1 MRLSITTFLL
11 FFCLLGFSQTDE
23 TTELE
28 EIILKGNFSK
38 SINIGHTVESIS
50 DSILRS
56 DYESLG
62 NLLQNNSNLYFKQNG
77 NGMVSSISLRGT
89 GAARTAVYWN
99 GIPINSNLNGQ
110 TDFNTLFANGFDRI
124 RIRKGGGSVLLGNGA
139 IGGAINLSDQIIFM
153 PLRDLEVLLGL
164 GSYSTLNGQA
174 TARLSTERFYGKISL
189 GGYKSENDYP
199 YLGTS
204 QKNENGELQNFN
216 LNGVFGVKLGS
227 KNSLNFYSTFFDSD
241 RNSSGTTTS
250 SSTAKLLDKNSRFL
264 LDWKYLANRF
274 TSSAKASYLLENNTY
289 FYDKNQTE
297 SSENTSKRFIGKYD
311 FTYFLKDA
319 ISFNAGAQYDH
330 IQGFGTN
337 IKSTTQNDFTSYFL
351 FQHKPKSSI
360 KYNLSVRKGFSS
372 AYEIPLIYGID
383 VKFSLPKK
391 ILLRGSYATNY
402 RLPTFND
409 LYWEPGGNTDLI
421 PETSKTAEVGISY
434 HTSLYSLNATSF
446 FIQSKN
452 LIQWQPITSDVW
464 EPINI
469 QSAKNYGLEL
479 SAVLKK
485 TINLHILNLKAQYD
499 FVKAIDENLD
509 KQLIYVPNHKGNV
522 IFTYQIAKWNFGYNY
537 QYTGKIYTTTSN
549 SQTLDAYNLSSL
561 FFKRQLF
568 KDKIIVALNINNIF
582 NEKYQSVAYRPMPNR
597 NFTLNIKLLI

>member
-1 MRLSITTFLL
+1 M
-11 FFCLLGFSQTDE
+11 
-23 TTELE
+23 LE
-28 EIILKGNFSK
+28 RDFQA
-38 SINIGHTVESIS
+38 HT
-50 DSILRS
+50 
-56 DYESLG
+56 
-62 NLLQNNSNLYFKQNG
+62 
-77 NGMVSSISLRGT
+77 
-89 GAARTAVYWN
+89 
-99 GIPINSNLNGQ
+99 
-110 TDFNTLFANGFDRI
+110 
-124 RIRKGGGSVLLGNGA
+124 
-139 IGGAINLSDQIIFM
+139 
-153 PLRDLEVLLGL
+153 
-164 GSYSTLNGQA
+164 
-174 TARLSTERFYGKISL
+174 
-189 GGYKSENDYP
+189 
-199 YLGTS
+199 
-204 QKNENGELQNFN
+204 
-216 LNGVFGVKLGS
+216 
-227 KNSLNFYSTFFDSD
+227 
-241 RNSSGTTTS
+241 
-250 SSTAKLLDKNSRFL
+250 
-264 LDWKYLANRF
+264 
-274 TSSAKASYLLENNTY
+274 
-289 FYDKNQTE
+289 
-297 SSENTSKRFIGKYD
+297 
-311 FTYFLKDA
+311 
-319 ISFNAGAQYDH
+319 
-330 IQGFGTN
+330 
-337 IKSTTQNDFTSYFL
+337 
-351 FQHKPKSSI
+351 
-360 KYNLSVRKGFSS
+360 
-372 AYEIPLIYGID
+372 
-383 VKFSLPKK
+383 KK

-446 FIQSKN
+446 IIQSKN

-485 TINLHILNLKAQYD
+485 TINRHILNLKAQYD

-537 QYTGKIYTTTSN
+537 QYTGKVYTTTSN